1 MSTPEPPN
9 GRERL
14 SLALGNKNV
23 ALATNNLLSIL
34 MLIGGVVGVYLIVNM
49 INDRMARIEGIATQI
64 HQAIQDNRVS
74 NLAVVQRIF
83 DGIQA
88 ATGASNEEMQQMRRD
103 VRDLF
108 IRHEYNQDIPRDQ
121 RVPIELP
128 PDAVPKPERR
138 N

>member
-9 GRERL
+9 GREQLR
-14 SLALGNKNV
+14 LALGNKSV
-23 ALATNNLLSIL
+23 GLATNNLLSIL